1 MNQRIDNNQS
11 PGSAPERWTAGG
23 MSAGQLPPTALGSP
37 ATIDNQGNSLSNTGG
52 EQTGGAMATDSERS
66 YTLSAGDHDAD
77 WLAEEAALL
86 AQNDAQAIE
95 AIDAPE
101 IRNPIDFV
109 MASSRPVVINLK
121 KNFRVLA
128 HRPLPLFDS
137 PSAKAFEALHVRDRE
152 RKYYALVSDTQ
163 IPPRVNMVLG
173 LRNSGV
179 NGLVCPQDWGVIE
192 WIGGKPCYTIIMEQP
207 GIKRLVRDL
216 ADTFV
221 PISDKM
227 VSRSLLAPAY
237 TMLSE
242 LASRG
247 YTHRALRLTN
257 MFLNDG
263 AEASVVFGEC
273 YSKVPGFDQP
283 AVFEPIE
290 SALCHPIARGEGGI
304 SDDIYA
310 LGVCLGILLCGYN
323 PFNGLSAQQIID
335 RKMTMGSFNALMGHA
350 RVSPMMME
358 PLRGM
363 LADSHKN
370 RWGLRDLDNWLNGRQ
385 SSPHTAVSR
394 PKAARAFKFLGEP
407 YYSLPHL
414 AIALGRYWTQGVEE
428 VLKKPMGIWL
438 KRSSNDEEKSESFEK
453 LIAQAP
459 MEDAVANDIVLSRA
473 CNIFY
478 PEGPIFFRG
487 VNFLPDGFKNIL
499 FLCLQDSSF
508 YPIVHDVIERRLLSY
523 WLNRQ
528 SSLPLQYIN
537 TMESVATWKK
547 FLNTHGLGFGL
558 ERCLYEANPGML
570 CLSPLVFQ
578 HTVTDLVS
586 LLQTMDELA
595 VSQPD
600 FSKVILDAHLAGFIL
615 AGLRNTGLGFAK
627 MINLEDDAQK
637 RLGWL
642 GLLSLIQQKR
652 RMGPLPNLAAAIYP
666 WLTPILQLFH
676 SHSRQNRIKE
686 ELEKAVKNGSLTGMM
701 AILQNYVD
709 ILNDK
714 NGFYRARYEYHALKI
729 KNEEINLSNKKKL
742 ESNIPIG
749 QQIVAFV
756 AGATAA
762 VFMLVVMYREYG
774 WEFFL

>member
-1 MNQRIDNNQS
+1 
-11 PGSAPERWTAGG
+11 
-23 MSAGQLPPTALGSP
+23 
-37 ATIDNQGNSLSNTGG
+37 
-52 EQTGGAMATDSERS
+52 MATDSERS

-86 AQNDAQAIE
+86 AQNDKQDFEKISIPE
-95 AIDAPE
+95 A
-101 IRNPIDFV
+101 RNPIDFV
-109 MASSRPVVINLK
+109 IASSRPSVINLK
-121 KNFRVLA
+121 KNFQVLA

-152 RKYYALVSDTQ
+152 RKYYALISDMQ

-173 LRNSGV
+173 LMNSGV
-179 NGLVCPQDWGVIE
+179 HGLVCPQDWGVIE
-192 WIGGKPCYTIIMEQP
+192 WIGGKLCYAIILEQP
-207 GIKRLVRDL
+207 GIKRLIRDL
-216 ADTFV
+216 ADTFA
-221 PISDKM
+221 PISDKV
-227 VSRSLLAPAY
+227 VSRLLLAPAH

-263 AEASVVFGEC
+263 TDTTVVFGEC
-273 YSKVPGFDQP
+273 YSKVPAFDQP

-304 SDDIYA
+304 SDDIYS

-335 RKMTMGSFNALMGHA
+335 RKMTMGSFQAVIGNA
-350 RVSPMMME
+350 RISPMMME
-358 PLRGM
+358 PLKGM

-370 RWGLRDLDNWLNGRQ
+370 RWSLRDLDNWLNGRQ
-385 SSPHTAVSR
+385 SSAHNAVSR

-414 AIALGRYWTQGVEE
+414 AIALGRHWAQGSEE
-428 VLKKPMGIWL
+428 ILKKPIGVWL
-438 KRSSNDEEKSESFEK
+438 KRSSNDEEKAGLLEK
-453 LIAQAP
+453 LVTQTPMGDSIAH
-459 MEDAVANDIVLSRA
+459 DVVLSRA
-473 CNIFY
+473 CNIMY
-478 PEGPIFFRG
+478 PDGPIFFRG
-487 VNFLPDGFKNIL
+487 INFLPDGFKNLL

-508 YPIVHDVIERRLLSY
+508 HPVVHDVIEKRLLSY

-528 SSLPLQYIN
+528 SNLPLQYIN
-537 TMESVATWKK
+537 TLESVATWKK
-547 FLNTHGLGFGL
+547 FLHTNGLGFGL

-600 FSKVILDAHLAGFIL
+600 FSKVNLDAHLAGFIL

-642 GLLSLIQQKR
+642 GLLSLIQQKKR
-652 RMGPLPNLAAAIYP
+652 IGPLPNLAAAIYP

-686 ELEKAVKNGSLTGMM
+686 ELEKAIKNGSLAGMM
-701 AILQNYVD
+701 AVLQNYVD

-714 NGFYRARYEYHALKI
+714 NGFYRARYEYHALKM
-729 KNEEINLSNKKKL
+729 KNEEIHLSNNKKL
-742 ESNIPIG
+742 SSNLPIG
-749 QQIVAFV
+749 QQIVAFI

-762 VFMLVVMYREYG
+762 VFMFAVIYREYG
-774 WEFFL
+774 WKFFL